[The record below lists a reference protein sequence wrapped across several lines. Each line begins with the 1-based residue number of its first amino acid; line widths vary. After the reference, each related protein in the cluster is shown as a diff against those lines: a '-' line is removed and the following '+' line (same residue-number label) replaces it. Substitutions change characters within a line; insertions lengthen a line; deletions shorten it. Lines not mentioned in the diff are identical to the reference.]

1 MQRERVQSLPRW
13 FPDGRKA
20 FRRNPLCEL
29 FHGFTFH
36 KHDGARSK
44 GGSSTIEKGGGG
56 RRYAGEGVE
65 RGTKMRRP
73 KERAYHIFVLRPTN
87 P

>member
-56 RRYAGEGVE
+56 RVMQARGLKEGQ
-65 RGTKMRRP
+65 R
-73 KERAYHIFVLRPTN
+73 
-87 P
+87 

>member
-1 MQRERVQSLPRW
+1 MRRETCNENVSNLY
-13 FPDGRKA
+13 PDGSPMVEK
-20 FRRNPLCEL
+20 RRNPLCEL

-56 RRYAGEGVE
+56 RVMQARGLKEGQ
-65 RGTKMRRP
+65 R
-73 KERAYHIFVLRPTN
+73 
-87 P
+87 